1 MEKEAIKDI
10 LYGALTELMY
20 DNRYFY
26 RSAVG
31 VKYSNWTEA
40 GTVAL
45 AELMLNISNLM
56 YEAEQQE
63 LDRRAKEMVM
73 NSLKGDLN

>member
-45 AELMLNISNLM
+45 AEL
-56 YEAEQQE
+56 
-63 LDRRAKEMVM
+63 R
-73 NSLKGDLN
+73 